1 MGTSNSCR
9 SYIKHKNSNCLKRS
23 LDKVSKKRNS
33 FEHSYSSNGENSE
46 IQFKMYGQVPCVG
59 IVGGIIGA
67 VRSRIIT
74 STGMKDV
81 KVREWDILKDDFGV
95 VIQDIVETK
104 QYFDE
109 NLKEIAKENMEGQCR
124 QGHSCKKSSKDKL
137 KAIIREQEK
146 VAQYEYHSTRSQD
159 APASKIHKSE

>member
-1 MGTSNSCR
+1 MCRLLGTSNSCR

-81 KVREWDILKDDFGV
+81 KGNDNEITLHKEWDILHWFSEHVDVCNAHHCFEPGFG
-95 VIQDIVETK
+95 
-104 QYFDE
+104 
-109 NLKEIAKENMEGQCR
+109 
-124 QGHSCKKSSKDKL
+124 S
-137 KAIIREQEK
+137 
-146 VAQYEYHSTRSQD
+146 
-159 APASKIHKSE
+159 